1 MKLLKP
7 QRLLPDYYKHIE
19 RELEAV
25 FYEILYRPIVD
36 TIKQH
41 TGKNTRLNAKYEAL
55 EQAVADGV
63 VQYQQDNKGK
73 GIFSGKF
80 NRAIASAIRDIGGS
94 FDARQGIYRIEQNLV
109 PASIKSKAA
118 LVQAKAK
125 ELNEALKRTIDR
137 MQEGI
142 AATMETV
149 DITPDPAIDRID
161 HDFVSRNKDIVVT
174 PVLSDSAK
182 ARLSDD
188 YTTNMK
194 LYIKKWSEDHIHEL
208 REITEENAKAGY
220 RFENLV
226 DMIRTAHGTTQA
238 KATFLARQETG
249 LFMAKYRKQRLGDV
263 GCTQYKWSARSASLT
278 RPDHWALHRQIFS
291 YDSPP
296 VTDRKTGRRG
306 NPGEDY
312 GCLCADIPILG
323 RAEVA
328 A

>member
-1 MKLLKP
+1 MKLLKT
-7 QRLLPDYYKHIE
+7 QRMRPDYYKPIE

-36 TIKQH
+36 TIKQQ
-41 TGKNTRLNAKYEAL
+41 TGRNTRLNAKYEAL
-55 EQAVADGV
+55 EQAIADGV
-63 VQYQQDNKGK
+63 VQYTQDNKGK

-80 NRAIASAIRDIGGS
+80 NRAIASEIRGIGGS
-94 FDARQGIYRIEQNLV
+94 FDARKGIYSIEQSQV

-118 LVQAKAK
+118 LAQAKARD
-125 ELNEALKRTIDR
+125 LNEAIKKTIDR
-137 MQEGI
+137 IQEGLPE
-142 AATMETV
+142 TMTRV

-161 HDFVSRNKDIVVT
+161 NDFVSGNKDIVVT

-182 ARLSDD
+182 ARLADD

-194 LYIKKWSEDHIHEL
+194 LYIKKWSEDHIRDL
-208 REITEENAKAGY
+208 REITEENAKSGY

-263 GCTQYKWSARSASLT
+263 GCTQYKWSARSATLT
-278 RPDHWALHRQIFS
+278 RPDHWALNRQIFS

-296 VTDRKTGRRG
+296 VVDRKTGRRG
-306 NPGEDY
+306 NPGEDF

-323 RAEVA
+323 NAEVA

>member
-1 MKLLKP
+1 MKLLTP
-7 QRLLPDYYKHIE
+7 QRMRPDYYKPIE

-36 TIKQH
+36 TIKQQ
-41 TGKNTRLNAKYEAL
+41 TGRNTRLNAKYEAL
-55 EQAVADGV
+55 EQAIADGV
-63 VQYQQDNKGK
+63 VQYTQDNKGK

-80 NRAIASAIRDIGGS
+80 NRAIASDIRSIGGS
-94 FDARQGIYRIEQNLV
+94 FDARKGIYSIEQSQV

-118 LVQAKAK
+118 LAQAKARD
-125 ELNEALKRTIDR
+125 LNEAIKKTIDR
-137 MQEGI
+137 IQEGLPD
-142 AATMETV
+142 TMTRV

-161 HDFVSRNKDIVVT
+161 NDFVSGNKDIVVT

-182 ARLSDD
+182 ARLADD

-194 LYIKKWSEDHIHEL
+194 LYIKKWSEDHIRDL
-208 REITEENAKAGY
+208 REITEENAKSGY

-263 GCTQYKWSARSASLT
+263 GCTQYKWSARSATLT
-278 RPDHWALHRQIFS
+278 RPDHWALNRQIFS

-296 VTDRKTGRRG
+296 VVDRKTGRRG
-306 NPGEDY
+306 NPGEDF

-323 RAEVA
+323 NAEVA